1 MIAQLNGSLLSKN
14 STEVVV
20 DCGGVG
26 YIANISVNTSERL
39 PEIGEQVKI
48 YTLLIPR
55 EDALQLYGFWN
66 EAEREAFKILIS
78 VSGVGP
84 KIALGILS
92 SVTVEE
98 LQKYILSNNL
108 NALQKL
114 PGIGKK
120 TAERLALELR
130 DKVLKLGIYDTS
142 GLEAVPSTIAQEA
155 LSALLTLGYSRLIA
169 DKAIRLALAE
179 KDGEINAEML
189 IKKSLKYAML

>member
-1 MIAQLNGSLLSKN
+1 MIAQLNGKLLSKN
-14 STEVVV
+14 STEVVI

-26 YIANISVNTSERL
+26 YIANVSVNTSERL
-39 PEIGEQVKI
+39 PEIGENVKI
-48 YTLLIPR
+48 FTLLIPR
-55 EDALQLYGFWN
+55 EDAMQLFGFWN

-92 SVTVEE
+92 SVTVED

-130 DKVLKLGIYDTS
+130 DKVIKLGVYDTS
-142 GLEAVPSTIAQEA
+142 GLEGVPNRIAQEA

-169 DKAIRLALAE
+169 DKAIRLALSE
-179 KDGEINAEML
+179 KDGDLNAELL
-189 IKKSLKYAML
+189 IKKSLKYAMM